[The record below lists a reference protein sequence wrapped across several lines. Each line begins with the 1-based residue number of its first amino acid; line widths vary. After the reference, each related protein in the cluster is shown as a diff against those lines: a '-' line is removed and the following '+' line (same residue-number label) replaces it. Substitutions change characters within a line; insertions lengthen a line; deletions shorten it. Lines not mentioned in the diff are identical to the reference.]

1 MQNIFAIIRIGRI
14 AQSLSSQK
22 ILNRFKE
29 AVQKLKFFG
38 FSVINRLIVNRIFRS
53 YSLCEKKLKQPE
65 KKTQKTGEYNPA
77 NNRTVCKRIT

>member
-53 YSLCEKKLKQPE
+53 YSLCEKKRYVEFQ
-65 KKTQKTGEYNPA
+65 
-77 NNRTVCKRIT
+77 RTLMLYFRYG